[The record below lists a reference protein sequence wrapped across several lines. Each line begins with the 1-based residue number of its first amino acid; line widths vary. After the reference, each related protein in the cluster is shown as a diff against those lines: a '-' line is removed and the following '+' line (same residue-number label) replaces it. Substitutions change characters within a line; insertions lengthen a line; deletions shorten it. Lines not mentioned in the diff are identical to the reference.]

1 MAREYDVII
10 VGAGMVGALTA
21 VLTAQKGLTV
31 ALIDKHSGRYPLSTP
46 PAYDARV
53 SAISALSQTLLEQAG
68 AWQRIAKERLAPYQ
82 RMAVWD
88 GLGDGYVDFDV
99 RYQQAASLGQLV
111 ENAAL
116 CDALMKSVHD
126 TRGIDLYF
134 DDAVA
139 SHQEQESGVEVV
151 LASDR
156 SLRGAVLIAADGA
169 NSNLRQQNNV
179 DTVEWDY
186 GHHAIVTT
194 VEIDAAHEDTAWQ
207 AFGEEGILAF
217 LPMPSVADKHY
228 VSIVWSVSPADA
240 EQLMA
245 LEEDAFCRRLTY
257 AINRRFTA
265 LSLTVPRMAIPLRQ
279 RHAKHYV
286 QPGFV
291 LIGDAAH
298 TIHPLVREG
307 HVFVAMPPL
316 YRIDMGK
323 EVHYA
328 LDDEEKDIILHK
340 LEAENKRGTPNV
352 QRFKGLG
359 EMNPAQL
366 RETTMAPDTRRLIQ
380 LTMEDPLSTG
390 EVLDKLLSKKR
401 ANDRKTWL
409 ETYGNLAVVD

>member
-68 AWQRIAKERLAPYQ
+68 AWQRIAKERLAPSQ

-291 LIGDAAH
+291 LVGDAAH
-298 TIHPLVREG
+298 TIHPLAGQGANLGFADVSALVPILVKAHQRGDMLGSLKILRRYQRARMLDNIAMSASMEAFKR
-307 HVFVAMPPL
+307 VF
-316 YRIDMGK
+316 
-323 EVHYA
+323 
-328 LDDEEKDIILHK
+328 
-340 LEAENKRGTPNV
+340 TT
-352 QRFKGLG
+352 QQ
-359 EMNPAQL
+359 PAVVQL
-366 RETTMAPDTRRLIQ
+366 RNLG
-380 LTMEDPLSTG
+380 L
-390 EVLDKLLSKKR
+390 KLCHKSPSIKQKLV
-401 ANDRKTWL
+401 AHAAGLNQ
-409 ETYGNLAVVD
+409 